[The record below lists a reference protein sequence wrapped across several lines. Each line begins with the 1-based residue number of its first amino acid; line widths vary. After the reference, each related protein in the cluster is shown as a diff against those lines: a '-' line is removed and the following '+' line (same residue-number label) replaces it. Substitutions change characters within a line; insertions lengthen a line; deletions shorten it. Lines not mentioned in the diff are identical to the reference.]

1 MDLGILVLLTA
12 SFGIVLLLLQ
22 RSETKRRRTV
32 FIFLLPVFLVIVW
45 YSNSRAYHREALL
58 GFVLAVVLNVL
69 FWLFIG
75 RYNPVGSSDS
85 IRVLGLDD

>member
-1 MDLGILVLLTA
+1 MNLGILVLLTA

-22 RSETKRRRTV
+22 RSEAKRRRTV

-45 YSNSRAYHREALL
+45 YSNSRAYHHEALL